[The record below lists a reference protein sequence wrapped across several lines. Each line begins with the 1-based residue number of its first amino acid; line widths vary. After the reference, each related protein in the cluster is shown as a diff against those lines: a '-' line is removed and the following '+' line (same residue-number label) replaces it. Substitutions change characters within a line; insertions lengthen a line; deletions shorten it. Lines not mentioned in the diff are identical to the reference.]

1 MKKYL
6 LESLA
11 LNLLCYALIGVTLA
25 FVLLVSGALMPV
37 RSSGSI
43 LYLDGTPVG
52 AERIA
57 QGFSQPE
64 FLWPR
69 SSAVD
74 YDGAGSGGSHLSPAS
89 PEFRQHAI
97 LYLSAYEQEPVPVEL
112 VTTSGSGLDPHI
124 SLAAA
129 RYQWPR
135 IAARRGLENLALE
148 EYLEENPEV
157 LDDEDL
163 VNVLK
168 FNISLIQND
177 ASTES
182 L

>member
-57 QGFSQPE
+57 QGFSQP
-64 FLWPR
+64 
-69 SSAVD
+69 
-74 YDGAGSGGSHLSPAS
+74 
-89 PEFRQHAI
+89 
-97 LYLSAYEQEPVPVEL
+97 
-112 VTTSGSGLDPHI
+112 
-124 SLAAA
+124 
-129 RYQWPR
+129 
-135 IAARRGLENLALE
+135 
-148 EYLEENPEV
+148 
-157 LDDEDL
+157 
-163 VNVLK
+163 
-168 FNISLIQND
+168 
-177 ASTES
+177 
-182 L
+182 